1 MKTLLVLA
9 ALFLAFG
16 LAGTVDYQTAV
27 AMAAEHSPS
36 AATLA
41 AWGKP

>member
-1 MKTLLVLA
+1 MKTLLILA

-16 LAGTVDYQTAV
+16 LAGTVDYQTAA
-27 AMAAEHSPS
+27 AMAAERSQPVP
-36 AATLA
+36 ALA